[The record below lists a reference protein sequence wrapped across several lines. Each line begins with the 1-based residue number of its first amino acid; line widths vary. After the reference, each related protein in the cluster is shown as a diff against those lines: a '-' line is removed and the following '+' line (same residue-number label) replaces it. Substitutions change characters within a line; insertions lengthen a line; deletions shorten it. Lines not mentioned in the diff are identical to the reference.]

1 MFGLKIG
8 STATT
13 GAGLIASGAAAAGG
27 GVVGGATLISGGIDA
42 YHAIKSDEAA
52 EKKAYGTSAGL
63 KVGGVAGGAA
73 LGAAIGSVIPG
84 LGTVVGGLIG
94 AGIGGIAGWFGGN
107 KVKEDYEETKQA
119 AEEAAA
125 AAELMEQKSKYA
137 LEGSRFE
144 NSKLKD
150 AFNDTT
156 VSAERFASMMQEA
169 ASKKVQ
175 DSFGNIKLSVKE
187 IKDAAKQIVFGDQEQ
202 AFTKFSSAASDAQN
216 SLANLQ
222 SSVSTMDKLN
232 WKASLGMKF
241 DDNEISEYIAG
252 VDNISNTDINSS
264 NVGGLYSYYK
274 PAIQQARAILSL
286 NFQSHNE
293 KNGENEKGFVY
304 TIPYTI
310 NMETLFEYYARTELK
325 KALKGSE
332 YRVEQYSKKLY
343 LQKDI
348 DNVDDAEK
356 GIHLMSFCIPDII
369 IYKED
374 KPVVVIDAKYKLSGR
389 PDRSDSHQLLSY
401 VLLTGADRC
410 GFVLPGEKTEV
421 KEMVSTG
428 DNYLPLAPRIL
439 RYYELLLGSKSDSSE
454 LQKVLQ

>member
-1 MFGLKIG
+1 MPY
-8 STATT
+8 
-13 GAGLIASGAAAAGG
+13 
-27 GVVGGATLISGGIDA
+27 DR
-42 YHAIKSDEAA
+42 
-52 EKKAYGTSAGL
+52 
-63 KVGGVAGGAA
+63 GVARSCINGRQG
-73 LGAAIGSVIPG
+73 
-84 LGTVVGGLIG
+84 
-94 AGIGGIAGWFGGN
+94 
-107 KVKEDYEETKQA
+107 KVA
-119 AEEAAA
+119 
-125 AAELMEQKSKYA
+125 
-137 LEGSRFE
+137 
-144 NSKLKD
+144 
-150 AFNDTT
+150 
-156 VSAERFASMMQEA
+156 
-169 ASKKVQ
+169 
-175 DSFGNIKLSVKE
+175 
-187 IKDAAKQIVFGDQEQ
+187 
-202 AFTKFSSAASDAQN
+202 
-216 SLANLQ
+216 
-222 SSVSTMDKLN
+222 
-232 WKASLGMKF
+232 
-241 DDNEISEYIAG
+241 
-252 VDNISNTDINSS
+252 DINSS

>member
-1 MFGLKIG
+1 MNVIDLF
-8 STATT
+8 
-13 GAGLIASGAAAAGG
+13 AGC
-27 GVVGGATLISGGIDA
+27 
-42 YHAIKSDEAA
+42 
-52 EKKAYGTSAGL
+52 
-63 KVGGVAGGAA
+63 
-73 LGAAIGSVIPG
+73 
-84 LGTVVGGLIG
+84 GGLSLG
-94 AGIGGIAGWFGGN
+94 FLQAGYSINKAVEFDSAIANTYKINHPEIDVLVDDIKNIDTAGVFKLGDAEVIIGGPPCQGFSMAGARIRQGFIDDPRN
-107 KVKEDYEETKQA
+107 YLFKHYYNVVRTVKPKIFVMENVKGMQTMQKGKIFDEIISIFSDG
-119 AEEAAA
+119 
-125 AAELMEQKSKYA
+125 ELN
-137 LEGSRFE
+137 EG
-144 NSKLKD
+144 
-150 AFNDTT
+150 APY
-156 VSAERFASMMQEA
+156 
-169 ASKKVQ
+169 
-175 DSFGNIKLSVKE
+175 NI
-187 IKDAAKQIVFGDQEQ
+187 FH
-202 AFTKFSSAASDAQN
+202 
-216 SLANLQ
+216 
-222 SSVSTMDKLN
+222 
-232 WKASLGMKF
+232 
-241 DDNEISEYIAG
+241 
-252 VDNISNTDINSS
+252 NISNTDINSS

>member
-1 MFGLKIG
+1 MNQL
-8 STATT
+8 
-13 GAGLIASGAAAAGG
+13 
-27 GVVGGATLISGGIDA
+27 
-42 YHAIKSDEAA
+42 
-52 EKKAYGTSAGL
+52 
-63 KVGGVAGGAA
+63 
-73 LGAAIGSVIPG
+73 
-84 LGTVVGGLIG
+84 
-94 AGIGGIAGWFGGN
+94 
-107 KVKEDYEETKQA
+107 
-119 AEEAAA
+119 
-125 AAELMEQKSKYA
+125 
-137 LEGSRFE
+137 R
-144 NSKLKD
+144 
-150 AFNDTT
+150 
-156 VSAERFASMMQEA
+156 
-169 ASKKVQ
+169 
-175 DSFGNIKLSVKE
+175 
-187 IKDAAKQIVFGDQEQ
+187 
-202 AFTKFSSAASDAQN
+202 
-216 SLANLQ
+216 Q
-222 SSVSTMDKLN
+222 S
-232 WKASLGMKF
+232 
-241 DDNEISEYIAG
+241 
-252 VDNISNTDINSS
+252 
-264 NVGGLYSYYK
+264 
-274 PAIQQARAILSL
+274 PQ
-286 NFQSHNE
+286 
-293 KNGENEKGFVY
+293 
-304 TIPYTI
+304 
-310 NMETLFEYYARTELK
+310 TLFEYYARTELK